1 MGPSPETRP
10 DASRGEPKPVPTPA
24 STPPSQVLGPADAA
38 RALKRLA
45 HEVIEARKGAENLVL
60 VGIRSGGDHMAR
72 ELAEIIHQIEGIE
85 PPVGYL
91 DITLYRDDLGAA
103 PTQPVVR
110 ETRVDFDITGR
121 DVLLVDD
128 VLQTGR
134 TIRAALNALMDF
146 GRPARVLLAVLIDRG
161 HRELPIRPDFVGKN
175 IPTETGDRVEV
186 HFTADDHLEGVRL
199 YRAGAARGTSQ

>member
-1 MGPSPETRP
+1 MGPSPETHA
-10 DASRGEPKPVPTPA
+10 DASPGARSAPH
-24 STPPSQVLGPADAA
+24 QVLGPQEAE
-38 RALKRLA
+38 RTLKRLA
-45 HEVIEARKGAENLVL
+45 HEVIEARKGAGAGNLVL
-60 VGIRSGGDHMAR
+60 VGIRSGGDHLAR
-72 ELAEIIHQIEGIE
+72 ELAGLIARIEGMATA

-110 ETRVDFDITGR
+110 ETRVEFNITGR

-146 GRPARVLLAVLIDRG
+146 GRPARVLLAVLVDRG

-175 IPTETGDRVEV
+175 IPTEAGDRVEV
-186 HFTADDHLEGVRL
+186 HFTPDDRLEGVRL
-199 YRAGAARGTSQ
+199 YRTTDLGATR

>member
-1 MGPSPETRP
+1 M
-10 DASRGEPKPVPTPA
+10 APA
-24 STPPSQVLGPADAA
+24 SEPHPAAPAGAPVSPPAPPRQVLGPADSA
-38 RALKRLA
+38 RALRRLA

-60 VGIRSGGDHMAR
+60 VGIRSGGDHLAR
-72 ELAEIIHQIEGIE
+72 ELGEIIARIEGVT
-85 PPVGYL
+85 PPLGYL
-91 DITLYRDDLGAA
+91 DITLYRDDLGAT

-110 ETRVDFDITGR
+110 ETRVDFDLTGR

-146 GRPARVLLAVLIDRG
+146 GRPARVLLAVLVDRG

-186 HFTADDHLEGVRL
+186 HFTPDDRLEGVRL
-199 YRAGAARGTSQ
+199 YRATGAGAAR

>member
-1 MGPSPETRP
+1 MAPAPEQH
-10 DASRGEPKPVPTPA
+10 PTAPA
-24 STPPSQVLGPADAA
+24 GVSAPPRQVLGPADAG

-45 HEVIEARKGAENLVL
+45 HEVLEARKGAENLVL
-60 VGIRSGGDHMAR
+60 VGIRSGGDHLAR
-72 ELAEIIHQIEGIE
+72 ELAGIIDQIEGVA
-85 PPVGYL
+85 PPVGFL

-186 HFTADDHLEGVRL
+186 HFTPDDRLEGVRL
-199 YRAGAARGTSQ
+199 YRAGTGNAAGAAR

>member
-1 MGPSPETRP
+1 MAPAPEQPPTASAGASAPSR
-10 DASRGEPKPVPTPA
+10 
-24 STPPSQVLGPADAA
+24 QVLGPADAT

-60 VGIRSGGDHMAR
+60 VGIRSGGDHLAR
-72 ELAEIIHQIEGIE
+72 ELAGLIDQIEGVA

-91 DITLYRDDLGAA
+91 DITLYRDDLGVTS
-103 PTQPVVR
+103 TQPVVR

-146 GRPARVLLAVLIDRG
+146 GRPDRVLLAVLVDRG

-186 HFTADDHLEGVRL
+186 HFTPDDHLEGVRL
-199 YRAGAARGTSQ
+199 YRAGTGTPQGTVR

>member
-1 MGPSPETRP
+1 MAAPPAQHPDAPVGDPGGIPGDGVQVMGPE
-10 DASRGEPKPVPTPA
+10 DGE
-24 STPPSQVLGPADAA
+24 

-60 VGIRSGGDHMAR
+60 VGIRSGGDHLAR
-72 ELAEIIHQIEGIE
+72 ALSGIIDRIGGTA
-85 PPVGYL
+85 PPVGFL

-103 PTQPVVR
+103 LPQPLVR
-110 ETRVDFDITGR
+110 ETRVEFDITGR

-146 GRPARVLLAVLIDRG
+146 GRPARVLLAVLVDRG

-175 IPTETGDRVEV
+175 IPTEKGDQVAVLFTGDGDL
-186 HFTADDHLEGVRL
+186 TGVRL
-199 YRAGAARGTSQ
+199 TRAHAAAGDRA

>member
-1 MGPSPETRP
+1 MAPAP
-10 DASRGEPKPVPTPA
+10 DPHPAAPVGASA
-24 STPPSQVLGPADAA
+24 PPRQVLGPADAE
-38 RALKRLA
+38 RALRRLA

-60 VGIRSGGDHMAR
+60 VGIRSGGDHLAR
-72 ELAEIIHQIEGIE
+72 ELAGIIDRIEGVA
-85 PPVGYL
+85 PPVGFL

-110 ETRVDFDITGR
+110 ETRVEFDITGR

-146 GRPARVLLAVLIDRG
+146 GRPARVLLAVLVDRG

-175 IPTETGDRVEV
+175 IPTEAGDRVEV
-186 HFTADDHLEGVRL
+186 HFTPDDRLEGVRL
-199 YRAGAARGTSQ
+199 YRTTDAGATR

>member
-1 MGPSPETRP
+1 MGSAPEQHSTAP
-10 DASRGEPKPVPTPA
+10 AGVSATPR
-24 STPPSQVLGPADAA
+24 QVLGPADAT
-38 RALKRLA
+38 RALRRLA
-45 HEVIEARKGAENLVL
+45 HEVLEARKGAENLVL
-60 VGIRSGGDHMAR
+60 VGIRSGGDHLAR
-72 ELAEIIHQIEGIE
+72 ELAGIIDQIEGVA

-91 DITLYRDDLGAA
+91 DITLYRDDLAAA

-146 GRPARVLLAVLIDRG
+146 GRPARVLLAVLVDRG

-175 IPTETGDRVEV
+175 IPTETGDQVEV
-186 HFTADDHLEGVRL
+186 HFTGDDRLEGVRL
-199 YRAGAARGTSQ
+199 YRATGAGGGG

>member
-1 MGPSPETRP
+1 MASAPEQDPTAP
-10 DASRGEPKPVPTPA
+10 AAESAASR
-24 STPPSQVLGPADAA
+24 QVLGPADAV
-38 RALKRLA
+38 RALTRLA

-91 DITLYRDDLGAA
+91 DITLYRDDLGTAL
-103 PTQPVVR
+103 TQPVVR

-134 TIRAALNALMDF
+134 TIRAALNVLFDY
-146 GRPARVLLAVLIDRG
+146 GRPASVLLATLAERDG
-161 HRELPIRPDFVGKN
+161 RELPIEPDLVGLHARLGPGEQIKL
-175 IPTETGDRVEV
+175 TGPDPLQLILGKMPPERRKRN
-186 HFTADDHLEGVRL
+186 GP
-199 YRAGAARGTSQ
+199 AAQGQ

>member
-1 MGPSPETRP
+1 
-10 DASRGEPKPVPTPA
+10 
-24 STPPSQVLGPADAA
+24 
-38 RALKRLA
+38 
-45 HEVIEARKGAENLVL
+45 
-60 VGIRSGGDHMAR
+60 
-72 ELAEIIHQIEGIE
+72 
-85 PPVGYL
+85 
-91 DITLYRDDLGAA
+91 
-103 PTQPVVR
+103 VVR

-146 GRPARVLLAVLIDRG
+146 GRPARVLLAVLVDRG

-186 HFTADDHLEGVRL
+186 HFTPDDRLEGVRL
-199 YRAGAARGTSQ
+199 YRAGAGAAP

>member
-1 MGPSPETRP
+1 MGSAPEQHSTAP
-10 DASRGEPKPVPTPA
+10 AGVSATPR
-24 STPPSQVLGPADAA
+24 QVLGPADAT
-38 RALKRLA
+38 RALRRLA
-45 HEVIEARKGAENLVL
+45 HEVLEARKGAENLVL
-60 VGIRSGGDHMAR
+60 VGIRSGGDHLAR
-72 ELAEIIHQIEGIE
+72 ELAGIIDQIEGVA

-91 DITLYRDDLGAA
+91 DITLYRDDLAAA

-146 GRPARVLLAVLIDRG
+146 GRPARVLLAVLVDRG

-175 IPTETGDRVEV
+175 IPTEKGDQVAV
-186 HFTADDHLEGVRL
+186 LFTDDGNLTGVRL
-199 YRAGAARGTSQ
+199 TRAHAAAGDRA